1 MSTQNQLEKLGNQF
15 FRYRGQIPVILFLL
29 AFGLMHVFP
38 MYQNWL
44 NPYYSFFAISLVLI
58 GHLIRVLAIGR
69 RSKHTSGRNRHQQVA
84 HALNSTGLYSMVRH
98 PLYLGNMVTYIGWA
112 IFTGINWLV
121 PVFLIFFLVYYRVII
136 YAEEQFLT
144 RKFGQDYLDWKK
156 QTPILLPAFWK
167 YKANPLPFSIKIV
180 LENEYAGW
188 AASMTTAFVLLWF
201 QIYLLGKLEAYQYA
215 LIGLALFIVVFGLGM
230 RFLKKKTRFLKVDWS
245 FLK

>member
-1 MSTQNQLEKLGNQF
+1 
-15 FRYRGQIPVILFLL
+15 VI
-29 AFGLMHVFP
+29 
-38 MYQNWL
+38 N
-44 NPYYSFFAISLVLI
+44 
-58 GHLIRVLAIGR
+58 
-69 RSKHTSGRNRHQQVA
+69 
-84 HALNSTGLYSMVRH
+84 
-98 PLYLGNMVTYIGWA
+98 
-112 IFTGINWLV
+112 
-121 PVFLIFFLVYYRVII
+121 

-230 RFLKKKTRFLKVDWS
+230 RFLKKKTRFLKVD
-245 FLK
+245 